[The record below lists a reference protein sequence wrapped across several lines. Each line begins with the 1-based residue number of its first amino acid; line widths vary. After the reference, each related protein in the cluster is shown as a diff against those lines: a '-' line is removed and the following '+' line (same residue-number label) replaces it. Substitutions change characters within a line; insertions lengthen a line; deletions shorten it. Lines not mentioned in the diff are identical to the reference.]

1 MSFTPKTPYL
11 TIDGIIEVYEDGI
24 FQGIVLIDR
33 KHEPLGLA
41 LPGGF
46 VEIGETVEQALTRE
60 MKEETGLDVEI
71 DRILGIY
78 SDPDR
83 DPRFHTA
90 TVVYVAKAS
99 GQPKGGDDA
108 MVASLYKLTDLP
120 LEKLVFDHREIV
132 ADYLKTVH

>member
-11 TIDGIIEVYEDGI
+11 SIDGIIEVYEDGI
-24 FQGIVLIDR
+24 FQGIVLIER

-46 VEIGETVEQALTRE
+46 VEVGETVEHALVRE

-78 SDPDR
+78 SEPDR

-108 MVASLYKLTDLP
+108 KVASLYALIDLP
-120 LEKLVFDHREIV
+120 VEKLVFDHGKIV
-132 ADYLKTVH
+132 SDYLKTVH

>member
-1 MSFTPKTPYL
+1 MSFSPKTPHL
-11 TIDGIIEVYEDGI
+11 TIDGIIEVYEEGI
-24 FQGIVLIDR
+24 FQGIVLIER
-33 KHEPLGLA
+33 KCEPLGLA

-46 VEIGETVEQALTRE
+46 VEIGETVEQALVRE

-78 SDPDR
+78 SDPKR

-108 MVASLYKLTDLP
+108 KVASLYALIDLP
-120 LEKLVFDHREIV
+120 LEKLAFDHREIIE
-132 ADYLKTVH
+132 DYLKTCN

>member
-1 MSFTPKTPYL
+1 MSFSPKTPHL
-11 TIDGIIEVYEDGI
+11 TIDGIIEVYEEGI

-33 KHEPLGLA
+33 KYEPFGLA

-46 VEIGETVEQALTRE
+46 VEIGETVEQALVRE

-78 SDPDR
+78 SDPKR

-99 GQPKGGDDA
+99 GQPKGCDDA
-108 MVASLYKLTDLP
+108 KVASLYALTDLP
-120 LEKLVFDHREIV
+120 LDKLAFDHREIV
-132 ADYLKTVH
+132 EDYLKTCN

>member
-1 MSFTPKTPYL
+1 MSFTPQTPYL
-11 TIDGIIEVYEDGI
+11 SIDGIIEVYEDGI
-24 FQGIVLIDR
+24 FQGIVLIER
-33 KHEPLGLA
+33 KHEPFGLA

-46 VEIGETVEQALTRE
+46 VEVGETVEHALVRE

-71 DRILGIY
+71 DRILGVY
-78 SDPDR
+78 SEPDR

-108 MVASLYKLTDLP
+108 KVASLYALIDLP
-120 LEKLVFDHREIV
+120 LDKLVFDHGKIV

>member
-1 MSFTPKTPYL
+1 MSFTPKTPHL
-11 TIDGIIEVYEDGI
+11 TIDGIIEVYEDDV
-24 FQGIVLIDR
+24 FQGIVLIER

-46 VEIGETVEQALTRE
+46 VEIGETVEEALVRE

-78 SDPDR
+78 SESDR
-83 DPRFHTA
+83 DPRFHTV

-108 MVASLYKLTDLP
+108 KVASLYSLTNLP
-120 LEKLVFDHREIV
+120 VEKLVFDHGKIV
-132 ADYLKTVH
+132 SDYLKTCN

>member
-1 MSFTPKTPYL
+1 
-11 TIDGIIEVYEDGI
+11 
-24 FQGIVLIDR
+24 LIDR